1 MGKTFWCHDREANYN
16 QEHAFYSEFE
26 IFESVDSASPEAKA
40 AVERCYTELEE
51 LKQRESIH
59 WISVSGG
66 DSTMEYW
73 VNDRNYLRIS
83 SWDGPDVPMEQWSE
97 HDKSLFPRTDTT
109 VRYDGNMYRDV
120 RKDPEVLTSE
130 VLGMGV
136 FTLDGYRD
144 NWDASDISNDFN
156 MLFFERGNHT
166 ITFPEGIGVIS
177 DEMVRF
183 RQTWPVVGLEFD
195 EAGAILTYKFDENGD
210 LCYMEYETDYDDHT
224 TIFYIEIFDDTAA
237 EIDAKIRPYTENLI
251 VGDFSWEEAKAK
263 YTDEEFNIRE
273 TGFIN
278 TEVAPV
284 SGPVEAAR
292 LALKEYPN
300 LGEYLS
306 VDVTH
311 DDAAGMWKVTIES
324 YVDYQSTYAYRDV
337 YIADNGV
344 TCLLVYEG
352 PIGFDESRK

>member
-1 MGKTFWCHDREANYN
+1 
-16 QEHAFYSEFE
+16 
-26 IFESVDSASPEAKA
+26 
-40 AVERCYTELEE
+40 
-51 LKQRESIH
+51 
-59 WISVSGG
+59 
-66 DSTMEYW
+66 MEYW

-166 ITFPEGIGVIS
+166 IS

-251 VGDFSWEEAKAK
+251 VGEFSWADAKAK

-278 TEVAPV
+278 TEIAPV

-311 DDAAGMWKVTIES
+311 DDAAGM
-324 YVDYQSTYAYRDV
+324 
-337 YIADNGV
+337 
-344 TCLLVYEG
+344 
-352 PIGFDESRK
+352 